1 MSISLREFKEIK
13 HLFESLENQ
22 DAKVE
27 MNLET
32 LRATMK
38 REHGVAEDGTDAAVE
53 FLRDNNIINVDWE
66 HAQAWITPGTQWGTW
81 EQK

>member
-53 FLRDNNIINVDWE
+53 FLRNNNIINVAWE
-66 HAQAWITPGTQWGTW
+66 RDQAWLSPGAQWGVW
-81 EQK
+81 K

>member
-66 HAQAWITPGTQWGTW
+66 RDQAWLTPGPQWGVW
-81 EQK
+81 K